1 MMRLVRGVP
10 WARVGFIVAL
20 VGAATLVTL
29 TVRGQEVPWSAL
41 VANFVLLLSVVGL
54 GIWLQGGGL
63 FARPI
68 LGVAGPS
75 VAGKIAL
82 TFDDGPDAIETRRV
96 LALLESRGHRGTF
109 FVIGQRAEAEPA
121 LVAELCQRGH
131 GLGNHSFAH
140 AHASPFWSVPRLVA
154 DLQRAAT
161 VLAAAAGLAPRWY
174 RAPIGIVSPPVA
186 RAAKELGLVLVG
198 WTATARDGVA
208 GTAVASAHRRLRRA
222 LRPGAILVLHDGGRA
237 PIAAEVLRLL
247 LDDLDS
253 QKLRSVTL
261 DELLGASA

>member
-1 MMRLVRGVP
+1 MQLVRGVP
-10 WARVGFIVAL
+10 WARVGFVVAL
-20 VGAATLVTL
+20 AGAATLVTL
-29 TVRGQEVPWSAL
+29 TVRGQEVPWWAL
-41 VANFVLLLSVVGL
+41 AANFVLLLSVVGL

-68 LGVAGPS
+68 LGAAGAT

-82 TFDDGPDAIETRRV
+82 TFDDGPNSEETRRV
-96 LALLESRGHRGTF
+96 LTLLESRGHRGTF
-109 FVIGQRAEAEPA
+109 FVIGQRAEKEPA

-131 GLGNHSFAH
+131 ALGNHSFLH

-154 DLQRAAT
+154 DLRRAAT
-161 VLAAAAGLAPRWY
+161 VLAAAAGQAPRWY

-186 RAAKELGLVLVG
+186 RAASEMGLTLVG

-208 GTAVASAHRRLRRA
+208 GTRIATAHQRLRRA

-237 PIAAEVLRLL
+237 PIAAEVLTRL
-247 LDDLDS
+247 LDDLDA
-253 QKLRSVTL
+253 QQLRSVTL
-261 DELLGASA
+261 DELLGPA